1 MIFNFILKLYF
12 MEDNMRE
19 RQFFSKKGLFNL
31 GIPVC
36 KSSVSQSQLSII
48 TNYID
53 MVCHGEIRIITSV
66 PSVTKIN
73 VQII

>member
-1 MIFNFILKLYF
+1 
-12 MEDNMRE
+12 MRE
-19 RQFFSKKGLFNL
+19 IQNFFKKVLFNL

-36 KSSVSQSQLSII
+36 MSSVSQSQLSII
-48 TNYID
+48 SNYID
-53 MVCHGEIRIITSV
+53 MVYHGEIRNITSV